1 MSALQTEVYSSQE
14 LERRLERWAN
24 WARSPIP
31 GSGSTAIGYMRE
43 RLDRAIDSAE
53 MDGEI
58 AVTEKAVAR
67 AKRQELAYWRII
79 AKYYLGRLSLM
90 EIAAGLTYASRLHV
104 SDDSLKRLLESAKA
118 CVHGHILD
126 IERGID
132 IDGFR
137 GENRR
142 V

>member
-1 MSALQTEVYSSQE
+1 MSAVQTEVYSSQE

-24 WARSPIP
+24 WARSPVP
-31 GSGSTAIGYMRE
+31 GSGSAAIGYMRE

-53 MDGEI
+53 MDTEI
-58 AVTEKAVAR
+58 AVTERAVAR
-67 AKRQELAYWRII
+67 AKMQERAYWRII
-79 AKYYLGRLSLM
+79 AKYYLGRLSIL
-90 EIAAGLTYASRLHV
+90 EIAAGLSFASRLPV
-104 SDDSLKRLLESAKA
+104 SEDSLSRLLEQAKA

-132 IDGFR
+132 IDGCLSKNR
-137 GENRR
+137 G